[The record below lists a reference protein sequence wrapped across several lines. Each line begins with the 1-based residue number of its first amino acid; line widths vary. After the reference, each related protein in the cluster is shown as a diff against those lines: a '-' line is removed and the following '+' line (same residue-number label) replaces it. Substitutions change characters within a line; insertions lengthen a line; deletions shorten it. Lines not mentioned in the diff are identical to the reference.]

1 MLKEGPTL
9 VVVSSAAGLGG
20 SSESAVSE
28 LWSLLDVISGS
39 ASVKDVSSEPRTL
52 RVSGA
57 IHAHPTPAG
66 CDSFSASF
74 FRRRRAGSFGS
85 FGSFTSFSFASFA
98 SLDSLD
104 SRGLARR
111 LRLASEARSAAET
124 PTPWSGQSGAC
135 AP

>member
-1 MLKEGPTL
+1 M
-9 VVVSSAAGLGG
+9 VVSSAAGLGG

-39 ASVKDVSSEPRTL
+39 ASVKDVSSEPRAL

-98 SLDSLD
+98 SLDSLGSLG